1 MPSAP
6 ATRASDKQQACKK
19 LTSLLQ
25 KDYGRS
31 VPKIKLPVLET
42 MLFAVC
48 LEDNSWEAAEAGYEK
63 LLKSYFDLN
72 EIRVSSV
79 PELERTLSNLKEAAW
94 KGLRIKS
101 ILRFVFE
108 STYTFDF
115 EKLARLTLESA
126 QKRLKKIDYISPFI
140 SSYTLQQVLGS
151 HVVCLDEG
159 THRATVHLGI
169 VPPDSSIESAS
180 EFLKAGVKKADASGF
195 IHLLRCFA
203 TDPKFADRITDE
215 YDEEEFDVLKVAD
228 RLATLKAPRKRKKVV
243 KKAVAK
249 AKKNAAKAARGQKAA
264 AKSSAAKTT
273 PAKARA
279 PLAKKKTAPAK
290 KKTAKAAPAK
300 KKATKSKVAKSS
312 VSRKKQG
319 KKKTAV
325 KKTAVKKKAVKKK
338 AVKKTAVKKKAVKKK
353 APKRKK

>member
-19 LTSLLQ
+19 LSSLLQ

-48 LEDNSWEAAEAGYEK
+48 LEGDSWENAEAGYEK

-79 PELERTLSNLKEAAW
+79 PELERTLGTLNLAAW

-108 STYTFDF
+108 STYTYNF
-115 EKLARLTLESA
+115 EKLAKLTLESA
-126 QKRLKKIDYISPFI
+126 QKRLKKIDYISPFVANF
-140 SSYTLQQVLGS
+140 TLHQVLGS
-151 HVVCLDEG
+151 HVVCLDEC
-159 THRATVHLGI
+159 THQAAIHFGI
-169 VPPDSSIESAS
+169 VPPDSSTEAAS
-180 EFLKAGVKKADASGF
+180 EFLKAGVKKADTAVF

-203 TDPKFADRITDE
+203 TDPKFEDRITDTF
-215 YDEEEFDVLKVAD
+215 DEEEFDVLKVAE

-243 KKAVAK
+243 KKAPVKAQKKGAK
-249 AKKNAAKAARGQKAA
+249 PAAAKATPAAKKASSKKPAA
-264 AKSSAAKTT
+264 A
-273 PAKARA
+273 
-279 PLAKKKTAPAK
+279 KKTAPAK
-290 KKTAKAAPAK
+290 KNAAKSASPKKAAPRKKPAAK
-300 KKATKSKVAKSS
+300 KPAAKKPAARKPAARKPAARKPAAKKASGKTT
-312 VSRKKQG
+312 
-319 KKKTAV
+319 KKKVT
-325 KKTAVKKKAVKKK
+325 KKKK
-338 AVKKTAVKKKAVKKK
+338 
-353 APKRKK
+353 